1 MKLRLVT
8 DMADHNAGIP
18 SGQDLWINCGDSIA
32 QIFLSAVTYLKV
44 IYQ

>member
-18 SGQDLWINCGDSIA
+18 SGQDLWITVVIA
-32 QIFLSAVTYLKV
+32 LH
-44 IYQ
+44 